1 MQGLVK
7 EKFKWGFDVEHQLWN
22 DLYTSREELQEAEL
36 QEEENGRINWDRW
49 DKTVEK
55 TKKLIE
61 EELKHYT
68 SKKGVLPTLCVYD
81 LQGNLIQ
88 TFPTTR
94 ECAAFYGISTVQVNV
109 YVRSGGTYKKRN
121 IKFKK
126 EYK

>member
-22 DLYTSREELQEAEL
+22 DLYTTREELQKAE
-36 QEEENGRINWDRW
+36 ERDEGRINWDRW

-88 TFPTTR
+88 TFPSTK

>member
-7 EKFKWGFDVEHQLWN
+7 EKLKWGFDVEHQLWN
-22 DLYTSREELQEAEL
+22 DLYTSREELQEAE
-36 QEEENGRINWDRW
+36 ERDEGRINWDRW
-49 DKTVEK
+49 DKTVEE

-68 SKKGVLPTLCVYD
+68 SKRGVLPTLCVYD

>member
-22 DLYTSREELQEAEL
+22 DLYETKEELQEAE
-36 QEEENGRINWDRW
+36 ERDEGRINWDRW
-49 DKTVEK
+49 DKTVQE

-68 SKKGVLPTLCVYD
+68 SKRGVLPTLCVYD

-121 IKFKK
+121 IRFKK
-126 EYK
+126 EYKE